1 VAAQSGSDQTVTMPD
16 NEQSTAPEVLL
27 LTFRRERET
36 KNMVRYE
43 EVASDT
49 PSVVGTLYL
58 QKWAHHR
65 LGEPEV
71 ITVQIGGSGWL
82 S

>member
-1 VAAQSGSDQTVTMPD
+1 MPD
-16 NEQSTAPEVLL
+16 NEQPTVPESLL
-27 LTFRRERET
+27 LTFQRERET
-36 KNMVRYE
+36 KNTVRYE
-43 EVASDT
+43 EVVSDML
-49 PSVVGTLYL
+49 SVVGTLYL

-71 ITVQIGGSGWL
+71 ITVSITPAS

>member
-1 VAAQSGSDQTVTMPD
+1 MPD
-16 NEQSTAPEVLL
+16 NEQPTVPESLL
-27 LTFRRERET
+27 LTFQRERET
-36 KNMVRYE
+36 KNTVRYE
-43 EVASDT
+43 EVVSDM

-71 ITVQIGGSGWL
+71 ITVSVTAV
-82 S
+82 ST

>member
-1 VAAQSGSDQTVTMPD
+1 MA
-16 NEQSTAPEVLL
+16 
-27 LTFRRERET
+27 
-36 KNMVRYE
+36 VRYE
-43 EVASDT
+43 EVVTDM

-71 ITVQIGGSGWL
+71 ITVQVAAAPS
-82 S
+82 

>member
-1 VAAQSGSDQTVTMPD
+1 MPD
-16 NEQSTAPEVLL
+16 NDQPTAPESLL
-27 LTFRRERET
+27 LTFQRERET
-36 KNMVRYE
+36 KNTVRYE
-43 EVASDT
+43 EVVSDML
-49 PSVVGTLYL
+49 SVVGTLYL

-71 ITVQIGGSGWL
+71 ITVSITPAS

>member
-1 VAAQSGSDQTVTMPD
+1 MPD
-16 NEQSTAPEVLL
+16 DDSTSQPLT

-36 KNMVRYE
+36 KNTVRYE
-43 EVASDT
+43 EVVTDM

-71 ITVQIGGSGWL
+71 ITVSITPASC
-82 S
+82 

>member
-1 VAAQSGSDQTVTMPD
+1 MA
-16 NEQSTAPEVLL
+16 
-27 LTFRRERET
+27 
-36 KNMVRYE
+36 VRYE
-43 EVASDT
+43 EVVTDM

-71 ITVQIGGSGWL
+71 ITVNITPAS

>member
-1 VAAQSGSDQTVTMPD
+1 MPD
-16 NEQSTAPEVLL
+16 NDSTPQPLT

-36 KNMVRYE
+36 KNTVRYE
-43 EVASDT
+43 EVSAM

-71 ITVQIGGSGWL
+71 ITVSITPASC
-82 S
+82 